1 MIMKNGK
8 KIIKKIVKVIKIIL
22 LIVILAIIGIICHNQ
37 YLLYDGDIDK
47 SGYMSK
53 EEIIELTNL
62 KNLLKKHFIEQ
73 F

>member
-37 YLLYDGDIDK
+37 YLLYDGDIDE